1 MHRSPEETIATP
13 AASKAMPAPAPVSV
27 PAAGKAV
34 PLAALIVANIA
45 LAFGPWFVRL
55 TDVGPVAA
63 GFWRVGLA
71 APVLLAAAALAGQ
84 HPIRQARG
92 LWAVL
97 AIGGLAFAGDL
108 ATWHAGIHHTQLA
121 NATLFGNVAT
131 LIFPV
136 YGFIV
141 ARSWPSR
148 TQGLALGMALVGGAM
163 LMGRSAQLSPQNL
176 IGDLLCLTAGV
187 LYAVYFII
195 MARVR
200 ATMHPL
206 PALALASLFGT
217 LPLLVASLLLGER
230 VLPDDWTPILLIA
243 AVSQLFGQGL
253 MIYALGHLSPLVVGV
268 ALLTQ
273 PIVAGAIG
281 WVAYGER
288 LGLPDFAGAVLV
300 GVALVLVRKG
310 GGQAPQQLEP
320 AGAEDHKGA

>member
-1 MHRSPEETIATP
+1 MHRVPDETIATP
-13 AASKAMPAPAPVSV
+13 PPSKAL
-27 PAAGKAV
+27 
-34 PLAALIVANIA
+34 PLAALIIANVA

-71 APVLLAAAALAGQ
+71 APILLGAAAFAGQ
-84 HPIRQARG
+84 RPVAQAKG
-92 LWAVL
+92 LWTVL
-97 AIGGLAFAGDL
+97 AVGGLAFAGDL

-121 NATLFGNVAT
+121 NSTLFGNVAT
-131 LIFPV
+131 LIFPI

-141 ARSWPSR
+141 AKSWPTR
-148 TQGLALGMALVGGAM
+148 TQGIALAMAAVGGAL

-200 ATMHPL
+200 ATMHPV
-206 PALALASLFGT
+206 PALAFASLFGT
-217 LPLLVASLLLGER
+217 VPLLGAALLLGEQ
-230 VLPDDWTPILLIA
+230 VWPGDWGPILAIA
-243 AVSQLFGQGL
+243 VVSQLIGQGL

-273 PIVAGAIG
+273 PVVAGAIG
-281 WVAYGER
+281 WIAYDER
-288 LGLPDFAGAVLV
+288 LGLPDVAGALLV
-300 GVALVLVRKG
+300 GLALVLVRKG
-310 GGQAPQQLEP
+310 GPATSQALEP
-320 AGAEDHKGA
+320 GAPEGHKGR